1 MPRIEVTMKVLPV
14 FHAAWLTAASL
25 LAAASLLPASA
36 PAAPDPGAPTHL
48 SHGRFKDLQ
57 IYRPTGT
64 PASFVLF
71 LSGDEGWNATADR
84 AARQLARQGAMV
96 AGIDWAQFKAA
107 LE

>member
-1 MPRIEVTMKVLPV
+1 MPRIEVTMRVLPV
-14 FHAAWLTAASL
+14 FHALW
-25 LAAASLLPASA
+25 LAAASLLSASA
-36 PAAPDPGAPTHL
+36 APAPAPGAPTHRKY
-48 SHGRFKDLQ
+48 GRFKDLQ
-57 IYRPTGT
+57 IYRPAGT
-64 PASFVLF
+64 PASLVLF